1 MSASSSQP
9 GTTTKPDL
17 DIQPRLLPPF
27 HVILENDEF
36 HSMEFVIDTLRKVL
50 GVSIERAYQL
60 MMTAHESGQAI
71 IWTGPKEVAELK
83 YEQVIGFHEKRSD
96 GRDLGPL
103 GCRIEPA
110 V

>member
-1 MSASSSQP
+1 MNPSSAHP
-9 GTTTKPDL
+9 GTTT
-17 DIQPRLLPPF
+17 QPEVDTTTKLLPPF
-27 HVILENDEF
+27 NVILENDEF

-50 GVSIERAYQL
+50 GISIEKAYQL
-60 MMTAHESGQAI
+60 MIAAHEKGQAV

-83 YEQVIGFHEKRSD
+83 YEQVVGFHEKRSD